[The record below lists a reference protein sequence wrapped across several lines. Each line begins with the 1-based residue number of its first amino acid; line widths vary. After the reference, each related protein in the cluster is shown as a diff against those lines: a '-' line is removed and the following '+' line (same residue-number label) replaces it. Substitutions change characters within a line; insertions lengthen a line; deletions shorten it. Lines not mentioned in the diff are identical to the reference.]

1 MKIKIDQKQV
11 RIQETAK
18 NRKQKKE
25 KRKKIQS
32 KLQTERQQK

>member
-11 RIQETAK
+11 RIQETTK

-32 KLQTERQQK
+32 KLQAERQQN

>member
-11 RIQETAK
+11 RTEETAK

-25 KRKKIQS
+25 KRKKV
-32 KLQTERQQK
+32 KANY